1 MNSIVHLVRKYSQ
14 IRVLTVV
21 IIIAICSIITACHAK
36 PRQHKFVPYSA
47 KVISF
52 STDRYMQGGIYYQY
66 LKLDNKTRLIAN
78 GFTTNIN
85 GLKTNLIDY
94 IAIGDSV
101 VCDSTDD
108 VLYVYRAE
116 AETYR
121 FTYSP
126 SDFK

>member
-1 MNSIVHLVRKYSQ
+1 MRKYPKF
-14 IRVLTVV
+14 R
-21 IIIAICSIITACHAK
+21 IIACVTWIIVAIGGISWFSWYFSQFHTK
-36 PRQHKFVPYSA
+36 REFFPYSA
-47 KVISF
+47 KVISV
-52 STDRYMQGGIYYQY
+52 STDKTKHGGINYQNIV
-66 LKLDNKTRLIAN
+66 LDNKKRVIAN
-78 GFTTNIN
+78 GFSSEIQ
-85 GLKTNLIDY
+85 GKKTRLIDY

-121 FTYSP
+121 FTYNP

>member
-21 IIIAICSIITACHAK
+21 IIIAICSIMTACHAK
-36 PRQHKFVPYSA
+36 PRQHKFVPYKGRVVSYQ
-47 KVISF
+47 
-52 STDRYMQGGIYYQY
+52 TDKTAYGGVYYQNIN
-66 LKLDNKTRLIAN
+66 LDNKKVVTAN
-78 GFTTNIN
+78 GFTASVN
-85 GLKTNLIDY
+85 GYKTNLIDY

-101 VCDSTDD
+101 ECDSTDD